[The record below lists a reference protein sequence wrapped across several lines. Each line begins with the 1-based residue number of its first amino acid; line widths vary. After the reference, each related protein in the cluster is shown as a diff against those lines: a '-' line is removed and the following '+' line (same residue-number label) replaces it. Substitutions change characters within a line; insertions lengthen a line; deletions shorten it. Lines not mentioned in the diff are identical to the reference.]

1 MDRVK
6 TLFKYAIWVILFW
19 ILSDVLIYF
28 GINSTYKDI
37 VSKNEISNQIT
48 INNAE
53 ATTVNG
59 RILGTVTNNEENDIS
74 EKYLKVD
81 LYSDIGNL
89 VGTNFL
95 EIGNLGTIETKS
107 FETYFKIQNVKSYEI
122 NIVDEKTVETARNEG
137 IIGNDLFM
145 TENVS
150 DVALLTL
157 IIVLALG

>member
-6 TLFKYAIWVILFW
+6 TLFKYALWIILFW

-37 VSKNEISNQIT
+37 EKRNEISSQIT
-48 INNAE
+48 IDDAE

-59 RILGTVTNNEENDIS
+59 RILGSVTNSEDNDIS

-122 NIVDEKTVETARNEG
+122 NIVDKKIVEEAKNQGMTGNE
-137 IIGNDLFM
+137 LFT
-145 TENVS
+145 TENIS
-150 DVALLTL
+150 QIKLFTL
-157 IIVLALG
+157 IIVLILK

>member
-6 TLFKYAIWVILFW
+6 TLFKYALWIILFW

-37 VSKNEISNQIT
+37 VSKSEISKQIT
-48 INNAE
+48 INDAE

-59 RILGTVTNNEENDIS
+59 RILGSVTNSEDNDIS

-122 NIVDEKTVETARNEG
+122 NIVDKKIVEEAKNEG

>member
-95 EIGNLGTIETKS
+95 EIGNLGAIETKS

>member
-6 TLFKYAIWVILFW
+6 TLFKYALWIILFW
-19 ILSDVLIYF
+19 ILSDVLIFF

-37 VSKNEISNQIT
+37 VKRNEISSQIT
-48 INNAE
+48 IDDAE

-95 EIGNLGTIETKS
+95 EIGDLGTIETKS

-122 NIVDEKTVETARNEG
+122 NIVDKKVVEEAKNQGITGNE
-137 IIGNDLFM
+137 LFM

>member
-6 TLFKYAIWVILFW
+6 TLFKYALWIILFW

-37 VSKNEISNQIT
+37 VSKSEISKQIT
-48 INNAE
+48 INDAE

-59 RILGTVTNNEENDIS
+59 RILGSITNSEDNDIS
-74 EKYLKVD
+74 EKYLRVD
-81 LYSDIGNL
+81 LYSEIGNL

-95 EIGNLGTIETKS
+95 EIGDLGTIETKS

-122 NIVDEKTVETARNEG
+122 NIVDEKTVETVRNEG
-137 IIGNDLFM
+137 IIGENLFM

>member
-6 TLFKYAIWVILFW
+6 TLFKYALWIILFW
-19 ILSDVLIYF
+19 ILSDILIYL

-37 VSKNEISNQIT
+37 EKRNEISNQIAV
-48 INNAE
+48 NAAE

-59 RILGTVTNNEENDIS
+59 RILGTVTNNEDNDIS
-74 EKYLKVD
+74 DKYLKVD
-81 LYSDIGNL
+81 IYSESGNL
-89 VGTNFL
+89 LGTNFL
-95 EIGNLGTIETKS
+95 EIGNLGTVETKS

-122 NIVDEKTVETARNEG
+122 NIVDEKTVETAKNEG

>member
-37 VSKNEISNQIT
+37 VKRNEISSQIT
-48 INNAE
+48 IDDAE

-59 RILGTVTNNEENDIS
+59 RILGSVTNSEDNDIS

-122 NIVDEKTVETARNEG
+122 NIVDKKVVEEAKNQGITGNE
-137 IIGNDLFM
+137 LFM
-145 TENVS
+145 TENIS
-150 DVALLTL
+150 QIKLFTL
-157 IIVLALG
+157 IIVLILK

>member
-6 TLFKYAIWVILFW
+6 TLFKYALWIILFW
-19 ILSDVLIYF
+19 ILSDILIYF

-37 VSKNEISNQIT
+37 EKRNEISNQIT
-48 INNAE
+48 VNAAE

-59 RILGTVTNNEENDIS
+59 RILGTVTNNEDNDIS
-74 EKYLKVD
+74 DKYLKVD
-81 LYSDIGNL
+81 IYSESGNL
-89 VGTNFL
+89 LGTNFL
-95 EIGNLGTIETKS
+95 EIGNLGTVETKS

-137 IIGNDLFM
+137 IIGNELFM
-145 TENVS
+145 TENIS

-157 IIVLALG
+157 ILVLAFG

>member
-107 FETYFKIQNVKSYEI
+107 FATYFKIQNVKSYEI

>member
-6 TLFKYAIWVILFW
+6 TLFKYALWIILFW

-37 VSKNEISNQIT
+37 EKRNEISSQIT
-48 INNAE
+48 IDDAE

-59 RILGTVTNNEENDIS
+59 RILGSVTNSEDNDIS

-122 NIVDEKTVETARNEG
+122 NIVDKKIVEEAKNQGITGNE
-137 IIGNDLFM
+137 LFM
-145 TENVS
+145 TENIS
-150 DVALLTL
+150 QIKLFTL
-157 IIVLALG
+157 IIVLILK

>member
-6 TLFKYAIWVILFW
+6 TLFKYALWIILFW

-37 VSKNEISNQIT
+37 VSKSEISKQIT
-48 INNAE
+48 INDAE

-59 RILGTVTNNEENDIS
+59 RILGAVTNNEDNDIS

-81 LYSDIGNL
+81 LYSESGNL
-89 VGTNFL
+89 LGTNFL

-122 NIVDEKTVETARNEG
+122 NIVDKKIVEEAKNQGITGNE
-137 IIGNDLFM
+137 LFM
-145 TENVS
+145 TENIS
-150 DVALLTL
+150 QIKLFTL
-157 IIVLALG
+157 IIVLILK

>member
-6 TLFKYAIWVILFW
+6 TLFKYALWIILFW

-37 VSKNEISNQIT
+37 EKRNEISSQIT
-48 INNAE
+48 IDDAE

-59 RILGTVTNNEENDIS
+59 RILGSVTNSEDNDIS

-122 NIVDEKTVETARNEG
+122 NIVDKKIVEEAKNQGMTGNE
-137 IIGNDLFM
+137 LFM
-145 TENVS
+145 TENIS
-150 DVALLTL
+150 QIKLFTL
-157 IIVLALG
+157 IIVLILK

>member
-122 NIVDEKTVETARNEG
+122 NIVDKKVVEEAKNQGITGNE
-137 IIGNDLFM
+137 LFM

>member
-6 TLFKYAIWVILFW
+6 TLFKYALWIILFW

-37 VSKNEISNQIT
+37 VKRNEISSQIT
-48 INNAE
+48 IDDAE

-59 RILGTVTNNEENDIS
+59 RILGSVTNSEDNDIS

-122 NIVDEKTVETARNEG
+122 NIVDKKIVEEAKNQGITGNE
-137 IIGNDLFM
+137 LFM
-145 TENVS
+145 TENIS
-150 DVALLTL
+150 QIKLFTL
-157 IIVLALG
+157 IIVLILK